1 MNYISL
7 FIAAMMTLLV
17 VVFVISLFVAII
29 FNVKAAEKYRHRL
42 AKRVESLRLNK
53 MLTALGIDV
62 DAWLHSENIL
72 DVKRQMSRCS
82 ECGNTEQ
89 CDETLSG
96 SKVDAADIGFCNNE
110 KELQKIIEKQA
121 KAVQASD

>member
-7 FIAAMMTLLV
+7 FIASLLALLV
-17 VVFVISLFVAII
+17 AVFVISLFVAII

-53 MLTALGIDV
+53 MLTALGIDM
-62 DAWLHSENIL
+62 DAWLHSESLL

-82 ECGNTEQ
+82 ECGNTEK

-96 SKVDAADIGFCNNE
+96 SEVDAADIGFCNNE
-110 KELQKIIEKQA
+110 KDLQKIMEKQA
-121 KAVQASD
+121 KAARASD